1 MNLGLCVKVD
11 VCFEYQDDEG
21 THMLQWC
28 RGVIESIVSDK
39 SLTDN
44 YIVVRLNGGK
54 YVEQGDRNP
63 TKEKLSKKDYNP
75 EMHGNGSWR
84 EDLHHLLK
92 TSESE

>member
-1 MNLGLCVKVD
+1 M
-11 VCFEYQDDEG
+11 CFEYQDDEG
-21 THMLQWC
+21 TKMLQWC

-39 SLTDN
+39 SLTGN
-44 YIVVRLNGGK
+44 YIVVTIKWNDE
-54 YVEQGDRNP
+54 YVKQGDRNP
-63 TKEKLSKKDYNP
+63 TKEKLRKKDYNP